1 MDLFENLKRIN
12 KLINNQEESQA
23 REELI
28 KVLANV
34 EKPDSSLLN
43 HLLREVG
50 LYPIPAT
57 LSVVDKINILDNKRL
72 IPPSKM
78 CLRRK

>member
-34 EKPDSSLLN
+34 EKPYSSLLN

-50 LYPIPAT
+50 LYPYI
-57 LSVVDKINILDNKRL
+57 DNK
-72 IPPSKM
+72 
-78 CLRRK
+78 